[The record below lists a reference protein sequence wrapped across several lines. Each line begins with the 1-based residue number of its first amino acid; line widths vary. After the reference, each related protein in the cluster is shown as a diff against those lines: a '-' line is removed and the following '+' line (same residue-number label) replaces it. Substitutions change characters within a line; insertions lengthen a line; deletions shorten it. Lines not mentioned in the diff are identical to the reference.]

1 MSEPTYEQLTFRIDY
16 LAFTLSPK
24 RFRSFRLHLG
34 EEGILNEEGDDVR
47 HFDVVWFRDTEELV
61 AVEVKESLGIILP
74 LGFKLKKNTERYLFL
89 GCFTEREI
97 DKLVIHSG
105 GIIAFLF
112 NRKPG
117 MFIG

>member
-16 LAFTLSPK
+16 LAFTLSPN

-34 EEGILNEEGDDVR
+34 EEWVHNEESDDIH
-47 HFDVVWFRDTEELV
+47 HFDIVWFKSTEELV
-61 AVEVKESLGIILP
+61 AVEVEESIGIILP
-74 LGFKLKKNTERYLFL
+74 LGFKLKKNTGRHLFL

-97 DKLVIHSG
+97 DKLIIHSG
-105 GIIAFLF
+105 GIIDFIF